1 MSPTMASIL
10 PPGCELIGAGWS
22 HADLNARLRPWCDQA
37 FQPSLLV
44 VLAATR
50 TAEVPGISAAG
61 ATTASRRYTAIAD
74 AELLLHGPAHQPH
87 WPLPPLPA
95 GVSPALISWAAAQRL
110 ALAPEVAAIGLH
122 QQPPFPHLRF
132 EAPSLGA
139 ADCLSSGQAMSLD
152 RVEQLW
158 ERGRRLGS
166 VLRGPLVLAEC
177 VPGGTTT
184 AQAVL
189 SGLGVPVDDLVSG
202 SARQPPLVLKQ
213 RLVADGLKAAALR
226 PPIQPKPLVA
236 AVGDPFQALAAGL
249 IEGAMESGQP
259 LMLAGGS
266 QMLAVLALALTGC
279 APHERP
285 VLASQLL
292 LGTTAWL
299 AVEQLAEM
307 VDQRPSP
314 PAFPE
319 LLQRVSRFLELPVL
333 AIASGLRLQLSRHQQ
348 LRDYELGH
356 VKEGV
361 GAGGLALL
369 AQLRGIG
376 TDQLLADCD
385 RAMDAL
391 LQQPG
396 GCTGGG
402 SLGSE
407 P

>member
-1 MSPTMASIL
+1 
-10 PPGCELIGAGWS
+10 
-22 HADLNARLRPWCDQA
+22 
-37 FQPSLLV
+37 
-44 VLAATR
+44 
-50 TAEVPGISAAG
+50 
-61 ATTASRRYTAIAD
+61 
-74 AELLLHGPAHQPH
+74 
-87 WPLPPLPA
+87 
-95 GVSPALISWAAAQRL
+95 
-110 ALAPEVAAIGLH
+110 
-122 QQPPFPHLRF
+122 
-132 EAPSLGA
+132 
-139 ADCLSSGQAMSLD
+139 MSLD

-158 ERGRRLGS
+158 ERGRRLGA

-213 RLVADGLKAAALR
+213 SLVADGLKAAALR

-299 AVEQLAEM
+299 ADEQLAEM

-319 LLQRVSRFLELPVL
+319 LLQRVSRFLELPIL
-333 AIASGLRLQLSRHQQ
+333 AIASGLRLQFSRHQQ